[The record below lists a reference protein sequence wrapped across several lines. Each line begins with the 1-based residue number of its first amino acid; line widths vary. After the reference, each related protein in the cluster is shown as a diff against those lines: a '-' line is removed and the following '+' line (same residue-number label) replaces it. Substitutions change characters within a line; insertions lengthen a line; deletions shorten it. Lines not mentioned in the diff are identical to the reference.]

1 MQRRVKLWS
10 AVLNVG
16 LLTQALSVDT
26 SNQITSG
33 MASWPTPVQV
43 FTKSTI
49 MACMTINP
57 TFIRPS
63 LTVRSLEYDLLFAA
77 AADSAT
83 AAAASL
89 WASVR

>member
-33 MASWPTPVQV
+33 MASWPIPAQV
-43 FTKSTI
+43 FTKSAI
-49 MACMTINP
+49 VACVTINP
-57 TFIRPS
+57 ASIKPN
-63 LTVRSLEYDLLFAA
+63 LTIQSSEYDIMF
-77 AADSAT
+77 
-83 AAAASL
+83 SL